1 MLLAEFYS
9 GQDWNLQ
16 KFGEWVPE
24 NIAKEIYQF
33 HLYLAEKD
41 RLVWLLSALGDF
53 TLKTAWELVQQRRNV
68 SKVDYMC
75 WTSLLIKVS
84 FLAWRVLRSAV
95 PLDLALHH
103 WEVVLASS
111 YQCCRVEEESIDHVF
126 LHRLVARWYGII
138 SLGSSAFLML

>member
-9 GQDWNLQ
+9 EQGWNLQ
-16 KFGEWVPE
+16 KLGEWVPE

-75 WTSLLIKVS
+75 WASLLIKVS
-84 FLAWRVLRSAV
+84 FLA
-95 PLDLALHH
+95 
-103 WEVVLASS
+103 
-111 YQCCRVEEESIDHVF
+111 
-126 LHRLVARWYGII
+126 
-138 SLGSSAFLML
+138 